1 MTRTNSTSIHSQPA
15 SRLPRLLPR
24 NVPLHILLPSLV
36 VAAAMLVPLLYLGLR
51 AFEADSATLVD
62 LVLRPRNLQLL
73 INTLALAA
81 GVVVLTTVMAF
92 PLAWLVTRTDIRF
105 KRALTIMGVI
115 PLAVPG
121 YVMAYALIGLGGN
134 YGVLA
139 QLTGIQLPRIQGYL
153 GATLALSLYTFP
165 YLFLNLRTALSGLDG
180 NLEESARSLG
190 YTQGEI
196 LRKVTLPHLMPS
208 LMAGW
213 LVITLYVLGD
223 FGAVALMRYEAFS
236 YAIYTQYSGAFD
248 RIYAAWLAIMLLAV
262 AASFVMLDSLVLKRK
277 LARVGTGVARP
288 LRPTPLGR
296 VRWLAWPYLIVLF
309 GISIGLPVMIL
320 GYWLLLAPPD
330 MSFFAR
336 VPGTFLR
343 SAGAALPA
351 ALLAAAFALPLAFL
365 TVRYRSPFS
374 TLIERSAYIGYALP
388 PLALGLA
395 MVFFSLRT
403 APFLYQT
410 LALLIITWAM
420 ASLALALG
428 PIRNSLLQTRP
439 SMEQASHSLGHG
451 PASTFIHVIFP
462 RLRRGI
468 LAGVVLVFVLCMK
481 ELPITFMLAPTGY
494 TTLAVTVF
502 TRTSEGMLAEAA
514 PFAAAIV
521 VFSSLSV
528 GLLLTKEG
536 K

>member
-1 MTRTNSTSIHSQPA
+1 MTRTNSTSIPSQPA

-24 NVPLHILLPSLV
+24 NVPLHILLPSLI
-36 VAAAMLVPLLYLGLR
+36 VAATMLVPLVYLGLR
-51 AFEADSATLVD
+51 AFEADSATLAD

-139 QLTGIQLPRIQGYL
+139 QLTGIQLPRIQGYV

-190 YTQGEI
+190 YSQGEI

-277 LARVGTGVARP
+277 LARVGTGVARS

-296 VRWLAWPYLIVLF
+296 VRWLAWPYLVVLF

-374 TLIERSAYIGYALP
+374 TVIERSAYIGYALP

-439 SMEQASHSLGHG
+439 SMEQAAHSLGHG
-451 PASTFIHVIFP
+451 PVSTFVHVIFP

-481 ELPITFMLAPTGY
+481 ELPITFLLAPTGY

>member
-1 MTRTNSTSIHSQPA
+1 M
-15 SRLPRLLPR
+15 
-24 NVPLHILLPSLV
+24 PLHILLPSLV

-296 VRWLAWPYLIVLF
+296 TRWLAWPYLIVLF

>member
-1 MTRTNSTSIHSQPA
+1 MGRH
-15 SRLPRLLPR
+15 
-24 NVPLHILLPSLV
+24 VPLHILLPSLL
-36 VAAAMLVPLLYLGLR
+36 AAGIMLVPLFYLALR
-51 AFEADSATLVD
+51 AAEADMATLSH
-62 LVLRPRNLQLL
+62 LVFRPRNLTLL
-73 INTLALAA
+73 INTLTLAL
-81 GVVVLTTVMAF
+81 GVVILTTFMAL
-92 PLAWLVTRTDIRF
+92 PLAWLVVRSDIRF
-105 KRALTIMGVI
+105 KRALTVLGVI

-139 QLTGIQLPRIQGYL
+139 QLTGWQLPRIEGYF

-165 YLFLNLRTALSGLDG
+165 YLFLNLRATLAGLDG
-180 NLEESARSLG
+180 NLEESAKSLG
-190 YTQGEI
+190 YGSRDVF
-196 LRKVTLPHLMPS
+196 LRVILPHLAPS

-248 RIYAAWLAIMLLAV
+248 RIYAAWLSIMLLAL
-262 AASFVMLDSLVLKRK
+262 AASFVMLDSLVVKRK

-288 LRPTPLGR
+288 VKPVRLGR
-296 VRWLAWPYLIVLF
+296 MRWVAYPYLLLIF
-309 GISIGLPVMIL
+309 GASIGLPALIL
-320 GYWLLLAPPD
+320 GYWLLLSPPEI
-330 MSFFAR
+330 SFFAR
-336 VPGTFLR
+336 VPATFLR

-351 ALLAAAFALPLAFL
+351 ALLAAAFALPIAYL
-365 TVRYRSPFS
+365 TVRYPSRAAS
-374 TLIERSAYIGYALP
+374 LIERSAYIGYALP
-388 PLALGLA
+388 PLTLALA

-410 LALLIITWAM
+410 LTLLIVTWAM

-428 PIRNSLLQTRP
+428 PIRNALLQTRP
-439 SMEQASHSLGHG
+439 SMEEASHSLGHG
-451 PASTFIHVIFP
+451 PIATFFRVIFP

-481 ELPITFMLAPTGY
+481 ELPITFLLAPTGY

-528 GLLLTKEG
+528 AMLLTKEG
-536 K
+536 KR

>member
-1 MTRTNSTSIHSQPA
+1 MTQTHHPA
-15 SRLPRLLPR
+15 TTPPAAALARPWPRG
-24 NVPLHILLPSLV
+24 VPLYILLPSLV
-36 VAAAMLVPLLYLGLR
+36 AAGAMLVPLIYLGLR
-51 AFEADSATLVD
+51 AFEADGATLAN
-62 LVLRPRNLQLL
+62 LILRPRNLQLL
-73 INTLALAA
+73 INTLSLAA
-81 GVVVLTTVMAF
+81 GVVVMTTLMAF

-105 KRALTIMGVI
+105 KKALTILGVI

-121 YVMAYALIGLGGN
+121 YVMAYALIGLSGN

-139 QLTGIQLPRIQGYL
+139 QLTGIQLPRLQGFT

-165 YLFLNLRTALSGLDG
+165 YLFLNLRAALAGLDG

-190 YTQGEI
+190 YSQGEI
-196 LRKVTLPHLMPS
+196 FRKVTLPHLMPS

-248 RIYAAWLAIMLLAV
+248 RIYAAWLALMLLAL
-262 AASFVMLDSLVLKRK
+262 AACFVMLDSLVVKRK

-288 LRPTPLGR
+288 FTPMRLGR
-296 VRWLAWPYLIVLF
+296 LRFLAWPYLVALF
-309 GISIGLPVMIL
+309 AASIGLPVMIL
-320 GYWLLLAPPD
+320 CYWLLLAPPD
-330 MSFFAR
+330 AAFFAR
-336 VPGTFLR
+336 VPGTLLR

-351 ALLAAAFALPLAFL
+351 ALLAAAFALPITFL

-374 TLIERSAYIGYALP
+374 SLIERSAYIGYAVP
-388 PLALGLA
+388 PLALALA

-410 LALLIITWAM
+410 LTLLIVTWAM

-428 PIRNSLLQTRP
+428 PIRSALLQTRP
-439 SMEQASHSLGHG
+439 SMEEAAHSLGHG
-451 PASTFIHVIFP
+451 PVSTFTHVIFP

-481 ELPITFMLAPTGY
+481 ELPITFLLAPTGY

-536 K
+536 R

>member
-1 MTRTNSTSIHSQPA
+1 MTRTNSTSIPSQPA

-36 VAAAMLVPLLYLGLR
+36 VAAAMLVPLVYLGLR

-139 QLTGIQLPRIQGYL
+139 QLTGIQLPRIQGYV

-190 YTQGEI
+190 YSQGEI

-277 LARVGTGVARP
+277 LARVGTGVARS

-296 VRWLAWPYLIVLF
+296 VRWLAWPYLVVLF

-374 TLIERSAYIGYALP
+374 TVIERSAYIGYALP

-439 SMEQASHSLGHG
+439 SMEQAAHSLGHG
-451 PASTFIHVIFP
+451 PVSTFVHVIFP

-481 ELPITFMLAPTGY
+481 ELPITFLLAPTGY

>member
-1 MTRTNSTSIHSQPA
+1 MSQSAELASPA
-15 SRLPRLLPR
+15 ARRPLPRGR
-24 NVPLHILLPSLV
+24 GRRVPLYILLPSLV
-36 VAAAMLVPLLYLGLR
+36 VAGAMLVPLFYLGLR
-51 AFEADSATLVD
+51 AFEADPALLSQ
-62 LVLRPRNLQLL
+62 LVLRQRNLDLL
-73 INTLALAA
+73 LNTLALAA
-81 GVVVLTTVMAF
+81 GVVAMTTLMAL
-92 PLAWLVTRTDIRF
+92 PLAWLVVRTDIRF
-105 KRALTIMGVI
+105 KRLLTILGVI

-139 QLTGIQLPRIQGYL
+139 QLTGVQLPRIEGYF
-153 GATLALSLYTFP
+153 GAMLALSLYTFP
-165 YLFLNLRTALSGLDG
+165 YLFLNLRATLAGLDG

-190 YTQGEI
+190 YGNREI
-196 LRKVTLPHLMPS
+196 FFKIILPHLAPA

-248 RIYAAWLAIMLLAV
+248 RIYAAWLSIMLLAV
-262 AASFVMLDSLVLKRK
+262 AASFVMLDSLVVKRK

-288 LRPTPLGR
+288 VKPMRLGR
-296 VRWLAWPYLIVLF
+296 LRWPAYLFLLVVF
-309 GISIGLPVMIL
+309 GASVGLPTLIL
-320 GYWLLLAPPD
+320 SYWLLLAPPD
-330 MSFFAR
+330 LSFFAR

-351 ALLAAAFALPLAFL
+351 ALLSAAFALPIAYL
-365 TVRYRSPFS
+365 TVRYRSTAA
-374 TLIERSAYIGYALP
+374 TLIERSAYIGYAIP
-388 PLALGLA
+388 PLTLALA

-410 LALLIITWAM
+410 LTLLIVTWAM

-428 PIRNSLLQTRP
+428 PIRSALMQTRP
-439 SMEQASHSLGHG
+439 NMEEAAHSLGHG
-451 PASTFIHVIFP
+451 PLSTFLRVIFP

-468 LAGVVLVFVLCMK
+468 LAGIALVFVLCMK
-481 ELPITFMLAPTGY
+481 ELPITFLLAPTGY

-528 GLLLTKEG
+528 GFLLTKEG
-536 K
+536 KR

>member
-1 MTRTNSTSIHSQPA
+1 
-15 SRLPRLLPR
+15 
-24 NVPLHILLPSLV
+24 
-36 VAAAMLVPLLYLGLR
+36 MLVPLLYLGLR

-296 VRWLAWPYLIVLF
+296 TRWLAWPYLIVLF

>member
-1 MTRTNSTSIHSQPA
+1 MNQTHQTSTPRRA
-15 SRLPRLLPR
+15 PGFPRLLPR
-24 NVPLHILLPSLV
+24 GVPLHILLPSLI
-36 VAAAMLVPLLYLGLR
+36 AAGAMLVPLVYLGLR
-51 AFEADSATLVD
+51 AFEADSATLLD
-62 LVLRPRNLQLL
+62 LVFRPRNLQLL
-73 INTLALAA
+73 LNTLALAA
-81 GVVVLTTVMAF
+81 GVVALTTLMAF

-105 KRALTIMGVI
+105 KKALTVLGVI

-139 QLTGIQLPRIQGYL
+139 QLTGIQLPRLQGYW

-165 YLFLNLRTALSGLDG
+165 YLFLNLRAALAGLDG

-190 YTQGEI
+190 YSRGETF
-196 LRKVTLPHLMPS
+196 RRVTLPHLMPA

-248 RIYAAWLAIMLLAV
+248 RVYAAWLALMLLAL
-262 AASFVMLDSLVLKRK
+262 ATCFVMLDSLVVKRK
-277 LARVGTGVARP
+277 LARIGTGVARP
-288 LRPTPLGR
+288 MMPQPLGR
-296 VRWLAWPYLIVLF
+296 ARFLAWPYLVALF
-309 GISIGLPVMIL
+309 TASIGLPVMIL
-320 GYWLLLAPPD
+320 AYWLLLAPPD
-330 MSFFAR
+330 LSFFAR
-336 VPGTFLR
+336 VPGTLLR
-343 SAGAALPA
+343 SARAALPI
-351 ALLAAAFALPLAFL
+351 AFL
-365 TVRYRSPFS
+365 TVRYRSPFAI
-374 TLIERSAYIGYALP
+374 LVERSAYIGYAIP
-388 PLALGLA
+388 PLALALA

-410 LALLIITWAM
+410 LAMLVITWAM

-428 PIRNSLLQTRP
+428 PIRSALLQTRP
-439 SMEQASHSLGHG
+439 SMEEAAHSLGHG
-451 PASTFIHVIFP
+451 PISTFTHVIFP

-481 ELPITFMLAPTGY
+481 ELPITFLLAPTGY

>member
-1 MTRTNSTSIHSQPA
+1 MNQTHQTSTPRRA
-15 SRLPRLLPR
+15 PGFPRLLPR
-24 NVPLHILLPSLV
+24 GVPLHILLPSLI
-36 VAAAMLVPLLYLGLR
+36 AAGAMLVPLVYLGLR
-51 AFEADSATLVD
+51 AFEADSATLLD
-62 LVLRPRNLQLL
+62 LVFRPRNLQLL
-73 INTLALAA
+73 LNTLALAA
-81 GVVVLTTVMAF
+81 GVVALTTLMAF

-105 KRALTIMGVI
+105 KKALTVLGVI

-139 QLTGIQLPRIQGYL
+139 QLTGIQLPRLQGYW

-165 YLFLNLRTALSGLDG
+165 YLFLNLRAALAGLDG

-190 YTQGEI
+190 YSRGEI
-196 LRKVTLPHLMPS
+196 FRRVTLPHLMPA

-248 RIYAAWLAIMLLAV
+248 RVYAAWLALMLLAL
-262 AASFVMLDSLVLKRK
+262 ATCFVMLDSLVVKRK
-277 LARVGTGVARP
+277 LARIGTGVARP
-288 LRPTPLGR
+288 MMPQPLGR
-296 VRWLAWPYLIVLF
+296 ARFLAWPYLVALF
-309 GISIGLPVMIL
+309 TASIGLPVMIL
-320 GYWLLLAPPD
+320 AYWLLLAPPD
-330 MSFFAR
+330 LSFFAR
-336 VPGTFLR
+336 VPGTLLR

-351 ALLAAAFALPLAFL
+351 ALLAAAFALPIAFL
-365 TVRYRSPFS
+365 TVRYRSPFAI
-374 TLIERSAYIGYALP
+374 LVERSAYIGYAIP
-388 PLALGLA
+388 PLALALA

-410 LALLIITWAM
+410 LAMLVITWAM

-428 PIRNSLLQTRP
+428 PIRSALLQTRP
-439 SMEQASHSLGHG
+439 SMEEAAHSLGHG
-451 PASTFIHVIFP
+451 PISTFTHVIFP

-481 ELPITFMLAPTGY
+481 ELPITFLLAPTGY

>member
-1 MTRTNSTSIHSQPA
+1 MTETTASGLPL

-24 NVPLHILLPSLV
+24 RVPLHILLPSLV
-36 VAAAMLVPLLYLGLR
+36 VAAVMLVPLIYLGLR
-51 AFEADSATLVD
+51 AFEADSATLAN
-62 LVLRPRNLQLL
+62 LVFRPRNLQLL

-81 GVVVLTTVMAF
+81 GVVFLTTLMAF

-105 KRALTIMGVI
+105 KRTLTIMGLI

-139 QLTGIQLPRIQGYL
+139 QLTGIQLPRIQGYV

-248 RIYAAWLAIMLLAV
+248 RIYAAWLAIMLLAL

-288 LRPTPLGR
+288 LKPAPLGR
-296 VRWLAWPYLIVLF
+296 ARWLAWPYLIVLF
-309 GISIGLPVMIL
+309 GVSIGLPVMIL
-320 GYWLLLAPPD
+320 GYWLLLSPPD

-439 SMEQASHSLGHG
+439 SMEQAAHSLGHG
-451 PASTFIHVIFP
+451 PASTFVHVIFP

-468 LAGVVLVFVLCMK
+468 LAGIVLVFVLCMK
-481 ELPITFMLAPTGY
+481 ELPITFLLAPTGY

>member
-1 MTRTNSTSIHSQPA
+1 MTQPYPT
-15 SRLPRLLPR
+15 RLPANGPAISWGGRRP
-24 NVPLHILLPSLV
+24 PWYILLPSLL
-36 VAAAMLVPLLYLGLR
+36 AAGIMLVPLLYLFLR
-51 AFEADSATLVD
+51 AFQADPATLNN
-62 LVLRPRNLQLL
+62 LVFRARNLELL
-73 INTLALAA
+73 LNTLSLAF
-81 GVVVLTTVMAF
+81 GVVVMTTLMAL
-92 PLAWLVTRTDIRF
+92 PLAWLVVRTDIRC
-105 KRALTIMGVI
+105 KRLLTILSVM

-121 YVMAYALIGLGGN
+121 YVMAYALIGLSGN

-139 QLTGIQLPRIQGYL
+139 QLTGWQLPRIDGYL

-165 YLFLNLRTALSGLDG
+165 YLFLNLRATLGGLDA

-190 YTQGEI
+190 YGNREI
-196 LRKVTLPHLMPS
+196 FLHIILPHLAPA

-248 RIYAAWLAIMLLAV
+248 RIYAAWLSIMLLAV
-262 AASFVMLDSLVLKRK
+262 AASFVMLDKLVVKRK

-288 LRPTPLGR
+288 AKLTPLGR
-296 VRWLAWPYLIVLF
+296 TRWIIYPYLLVVF
-309 GISIGLPVMIL
+309 GASIGLPALIL
-320 GYWLLLAPPD
+320 GYWLLLSPPD
-330 MSFFAR
+330 ISFFAR
-336 VPGTFLR
+336 VPATFLR

-351 ALLAAAFALPLAFL
+351 ALLAAAFALPIAYLS
-365 TVRYRSPFS
+365 VRYRSTAS

-388 PLALGLA
+388 PLTLALA

-410 LALLIITWAM
+410 LALLIMTWAI

-428 PIRNSLLQTRP
+428 PIRNALLQTRP
-439 SMEQASHSLGHG
+439 SLEEAAHSLGHG
-451 PASTFIHVIFP
+451 PISTFFHVIFP
-462 RLRRGI
+462 RLQRGI
-468 LAGVVLVFVLCMK
+468 MAGITLVFVLCMK
-481 ELPITFMLAPTGY
+481 ELPITFLLAPTGY

-536 K
+536 KR

>member
-1 MTRTNSTSIHSQPA
+1 MIRTNSISAHRRPA

-36 VAAAMLVPLLYLGLR
+36 VAAAMLVPLFYLGLR
-51 AFEADSATLVD
+51 AFEADSATLAD
-62 LVLRPRNLQLL
+62 LVFRPRNFQLL

-81 GVVVLTTVMAF
+81 GVVVMTTVMAF

-139 QLTGIQLPRIQGYL
+139 QLTGIQLPRIQGYV

-190 YTQGEI
+190 YSQGEI

-248 RIYAAWLAIMLLAV
+248 RIYAAWLAIMLLVV

-288 LRPTPLGR
+288 LRPKPLGSA
-296 VRWLAWPYLIVLF
+296 RWLAWPYLIVLF
-309 GISIGLPVMIL
+309 SISIGLPVMIL
-320 GYWLLLAPPD
+320 AYWLLLAPPD

-343 SAGAALPA
+343 SASAALPA

-374 TLIERSAYIGYALP
+374 TMIERSAYIGYAIP

-439 SMEQASHSLGHG
+439 SMEQAAHSLGHG
-451 PASTFIHVIFP
+451 PVSTFIHVIFP

-481 ELPITFMLAPTGY
+481 ELPITFLLAPTGY

>member
-1 MTRTNSTSIHSQPA
+1 MTQQRQA
-15 SRLPRLLPR
+15 SLSATGLAMSRGARR
-24 NVPLHILLPSLV
+24 IPLHILLPSLL
-36 VAAAMLVPLLYLGLR
+36 AAGIMLVPLIYLFLR
-51 AFEADSATLVD
+51 AAEADMATVSSLVFRARNFNL
-62 LVLRPRNLQLL
+62 LV
-73 INTLALAA
+73 NTLALSL
-81 GVVVLTTVMAF
+81 GVVVVTTLMAL
-92 PLAWLVTRTDIRF
+92 PLAWLVVRTDIRY
-105 KRALTIMGVI
+105 KRLLTILSVI
-115 PLAVPG
+115 PLAMPG
-121 YVMAYALIGLGGN
+121 YVMAYALIGLSGN

-139 QLTGIQLPRIQGYL
+139 QLTGWQLPRIDGYA

-165 YLFLNLRTALSGLDG
+165 YLFLNLRATLGGLDG

-190 YTQGEI
+190 YGNREI
-196 LRKVTLPHLMPS
+196 FLRIILPHLGPS

-248 RIYAAWLAIMLLAV
+248 RTYAAWLSIMLLAV
-262 AASFVMLDSLVLKRK
+262 ATSFVMLDSLVVKRK
-277 LARVGTGVARP
+277 LARIGTGVARP
-288 LRPTPLGR
+288 IKPMRLGR
-296 VRWLAWPYLIVLF
+296 ARWIVYPYLLVVF
-309 GISIGLPVMIL
+309 GASVGLPALIL
-320 GYWLLLAPPD
+320 GYWLLLSPPD
-330 MSFFAR
+330 ISFFAR

-343 SAGAALPA
+343 SAGAAFPA
-351 ALLAAAFALPLAFL
+351 ALLAAAFALPIAYL
-365 TVRYRSPFS
+365 TVRHRSAVS

-388 PLALGLA
+388 PLTLALA

-410 LALLIITWAM
+410 LALLIVTWAM

-428 PIRNSLLQTRP
+428 PIRNALMQTRP
-439 SMEQASHSLGHG
+439 SMEEAAHSLGHG
-451 PASTFIHVIFP
+451 PISTFFHVIFP

-468 LAGVVLVFVLCMK
+468 LAGIALVFVLCMK
-481 ELPITFMLAPTGY
+481 ELPITFLLAPTGY

-536 K
+536 KR

>member
-1 MTRTNSTSIHSQPA
+1 M
-15 SRLPRLLPR
+15 PRLLPR

-36 VAAAMLVPLLYLGLR
+36 VAAAMLVPLVYLGLR

-62 LVLRPRNLQLL
+62 LVFRPRNLQLL

-139 QLTGIQLPRIQGYL
+139 QLTGIQLPRIQGYA

-165 YLFLNLRTALSGLDG
+165 YLFLNLRTALSGLDS

-190 YTQGEI
+190 YSQAEI

-288 LRPTPLGR
+288 LRATPLGR
-296 VRWLAWPYLIVLF
+296 ARWLAWPYLIVLF
-309 GISIGLPVMIL
+309 SISIGLPVMIL
-320 GYWLLLAPPD
+320 SYWLLLAPPD

-420 ASLALALG
+420 ASLALAMG

-451 PASTFIHVIFP
+451 PVSTFIYVIFP

-481 ELPITFMLAPTGY
+481 ELPITFLLAPTGY

>member
-1 MTRTNSTSIHSQPA
+1 MTRTNSTSIPSQPA

-24 NVPLHILLPSLV
+24 NVPLHILLPSLI
-36 VAAAMLVPLLYLGLR
+36 VAATMLVPLVYLGLR

-139 QLTGIQLPRIQGYL
+139 QLTGIQLPRIQGYV

-190 YTQGEI
+190 YSQGEI

-277 LARVGTGVARP
+277 LARVGTGVARS

-296 VRWLAWPYLIVLF
+296 VRWLAWPYLVVLF

-374 TLIERSAYIGYALP
+374 TVIERSAYIGYALP

-439 SMEQASHSLGHG
+439 SMEQAAHSLGHG
-451 PASTFIHVIFP
+451 PVSTFVHVIFP

-481 ELPITFMLAPTGY
+481 ELPITFLLAPTGY